1 MLVKLDRNLSIPSV
15 MLDKQEKLL
24 GNLQCVEYTRN
35 NDSFN
40 LDVRYHMEIQQKK
53 LVLHWWISTWYWM
66 HLFKTSID
74 A

>member
-24 GNLQCVEYTRN
+24 GNLQCVEYMSN

-40 LDVRYHMEIQQKK
+40 LDVRYHMKIQQKK
-53 LVLHWWISTWYWM
+53 LVLH
-66 HLFKTSID
+66 
-74 A
+74 

>member
-1 MLVKLDRNLSIPSV
+1 MPVKLDRNLSIPSV

-24 GNLQCVEYTRN
+24 DNLQCVEYMRN

-53 LVLHWWISTWYWM
+53 LVLH
-66 HLFKTSID
+66 
-74 A
+74 